1 MYSLFEIAFFILYF
15 FVQAVKVVGILLT
28 IQFVVFRITGISLYK
43 KVLKIMDKLIM
54 TEF

>member
-43 KVLKIMDKLIM
+43 KALKATEKIIMED
-54 TEF
+54 F